1 MLKFIKS
8 KFVKASAFGAA
19 LFASAG
25 AAMAQTAPDYMTDLN
40 AALDQV
46 DTTWTTVRGIVIAIG
61 VFFLIWGI
69 VKLVRRR

>member
-8 KFVKASAFGAA
+8 KFAKVAAVGAA

-25 AAMAQTAPDYMTDLN
+25 AAMAQKDPDYMTDLN
-40 AALDQV
+40 DALTQV
-46 DTTWTTVRGIVIAIG
+46 ETTWETVRGIVIAIG

-69 VKLVRRR
+69 IKLVRRR

>member
-8 KFVKASAFGAA
+8 KFAKVAAVGAA

-25 AAMAQTAPDYMTDLN
+25 AAMAQEAPEYMTELN
-40 AALDQV
+40 GALTQV
-46 DTTWTTVRGIVIAIG
+46 ETTWTTVRGIVIAIG